1 MAHKKGDR
9 VKHPTRG
16 DWGLG
21 EVLEDS
27 VSGNTRVFFV
37 GSGAKVISDQYVSL
51 QPVVGSAAKHP
62 VLDNLH
68 LSKAPGIKYRSL
80 PDSIQYFLEQY
91 PGGFHGDRFL
101 QEERNYKAAA
111 HETAI
116 SLLNESEFRG
126 LCAIGEHAETCAR
139 AQKVVNATNLI
150 FPNEKMAFRDGI
162 KSPDRQQAFAE
173 GLFEALYGSEELE
186 DRFEKYSKLLGH
198 FGADKWTTA
207 TYFQF
212 ILFPEEFMFVK
223 PTVTQ
228 NAAAVSGFE
237 IYYKSQLNWV
247 TYKQVLAFSQYL
259 RRELSELKPRD
270 LIDVQSF
277 MWCIASE

>member
-1 MAHKKGDR
+1 MTHKKGDR
-9 VKHPTRG
+9 VRHPTRG

-21 EVLEDS
+21 EVLDDS

-37 GSGAKVISDQYVSL
+37 GSGEKFISDQYVSL

-68 LSKAPGIKYRSL
+68 LTKDPGNKYRSH
-80 PDSIQYFLEQY
+80 PDSIQYFLERY

-101 QEERNYKAAA
+101 REERDYKAAA
-111 HETAI
+111 HEAAT
-116 SLLNESEFRG
+116 SLLSESELRG
-126 LCAIGEHAETCAR
+126 LCAAGEHAEACAR

-150 FPNEKMAFRDGI
+150 FPYEKMAFRDGI
-162 KSPDRQQAFAE
+162 KLPDWQQAFAE
-173 GLFEALYGSEELE
+173 GLLEVLYGSEDLE
-186 DRFEKYSKLLGH
+186 ERFENYFKLLSL
-198 FGADKWTTA
+198 FGAGKWTTA

-228 NAAAVSGFE
+228 QAAAVSGFE
-237 IYYKSQLNWV
+237 INYRSQLNWI
-247 TYKQVLAFSQYL
+247 TYKQVLAFSRYL
-259 RRELSELKPRD
+259 RGELSELKPRD